1 MSKFI
6 KIDDR
11 FSITADKFNII
22 LIDKERYTNN
32 GYSYHRS
39 VKDVVNHIT
48 YTVEKDVVVVGEPI
62 STNKVSHITDLYLTL
77 ERLKHDIT
85 LKIKKKL
92 SKIKKDLK

>member
-1 MSKFI
+1 MSKYI
-6 KIDDR
+6 KIDSR
-11 FSITADKFNII
+11 FSISADKFNII
-22 LIDKERYTNN
+22 LKDKQRYTNN
-32 GYSYHRS
+32 GYSYHKS
-39 VKDVVNHIT
+39 VKDVVDHIT

-62 STNKVSHITDLYLTL
+62 SSHKVSHVTDLYLTL

>member
-39 VKDVVNHIT
+39 VKEVVDHIT

-62 STNKVSHITDLYLTL
+62 SSHKVRHIGDLYPTL
-77 ERLKHDIT
+77 DKLKHDIT
-85 LKIKKKL
+85 QKIKKKL
-92 SKIKKDLK
+92 SKLKKDLK